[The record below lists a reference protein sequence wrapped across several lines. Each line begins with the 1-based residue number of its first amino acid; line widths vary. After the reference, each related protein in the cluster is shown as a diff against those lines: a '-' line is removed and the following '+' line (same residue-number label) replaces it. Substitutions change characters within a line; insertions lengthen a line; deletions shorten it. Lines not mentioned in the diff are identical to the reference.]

1 MEMPTAEP
9 NEMTS
14 RVRTTEPWK
23 NARPNMPSTRGFA
36 AFRHACGDKER
47 TEASVRQSFAPIQK
61 RSWRLMG
68 ISLVIADR
76 RPLLSCG
83 PI

>member
-23 NARPNMPSTRGFA
+23 NARPNMLSTRGFA
-36 AFRHACGDKER
+36 AFCHACGDKER
-47 TEASVRQSFAPIQK
+47 TDAWVCQSLHRYK
-61 RSWRLMG
+61 KDHG
-68 ISLVIADR
+68 D
-76 RPLLSCG
+76 
-83 PI
+83 